1 MEAEMGSQLSMLPS
15 VSHSVLKLWFTAR
28 LITYELENAA
38 FILLLKAELTA
49 YFDWTSLQKLIFH

>member
-1 MEAEMGSQLSMLPS
+1 MDVEMGSQLPMLPS

-49 YFDWTSLQKLIFH
+49 YFIGFLCRN